1 MAQRRNG
8 PVENVRGVA
17 GVHHAP
23 VAKKIDR
30 KGGKRSLPFQNVRSE
45 RMSHPDQQRAME
57 AVGGDSISG
66 GKLPSG
72 KDRLNNSASMR
83 DPLHARKQ
91 GGFVHVRSGRPGKTE
106 DDFRLDKRFGKS
118 GQRQGCRSA
127 KVMHCGIVDMAPD
140 RCVDFI
146 LLPDGAIGEA
156 DFPPKPLLTVRFAL
170 AIEKGSHDVGLRERQ
185 AR

>member
-1 MAQRRNG
+1 MPILRHDQDEVCEFKLHPPDPIGFMEPIDYSNRRRMPSSAIPLSAVLQVSPEFTGRARVSVPVVTISPAASGRIDFVACQQADEMAQRRNG

-72 KDRLNNSASMR
+72 KID
-83 DPLHARKQ
+83 
-91 GGFVHVRSGRPGKTE
+91 
-106 DDFRLDKRFGKS
+106 
-118 GQRQGCRSA
+118 
-127 KVMHCGIVDMAPD
+127 
-140 RCVDFI
+140 
-146 LLPDGAIGEA
+146 
-156 DFPPKPLLTVRFAL
+156 
-170 AIEKGSHDVGLRERQ
+170 
-185 AR
+185 